1 MIRTNTTFKLLQA
14 IAAVVTL
21 ATILWTVG
29 VPLFP
34 NAEAANVTSFSNTL
48 STSEPLEE
56 SNHTLSFVTP
66 SGLAAG
72 ETISIEFGTTSF
84 AGIDSLVAQDL
95 DLAVNGVDED
105 LIDGAASAGDWNVTA
120 AGTVIDIT
128 SGTDTIGA
136 GATVTIEIGTN
147 ATAGGAGTNQIT
159 NPSADSYEIL
169 LTLGASVDTG
179 ATRVVILDVVTVSA
193 SVETVFDFTVLGVDA
208 DLTVNG
214 DTVTSTSTTTE
225 IPFGILSDGNAKTA
239 AQDLQVSTNAS
250 NGFVVTVITD
260 QQLTSATG
268 ADIDGFVEGSYTT
281 TPTLWDGPVVVLGDE
296 DTYGHWGITTNDATI
311 SPSLTDLYDVLGSG
325 RLYVSASTTPVEVFR
340 HNGPVDGTTQG
351 IGTTRVGY
359 TIEITA
365 LQEAGD
371 DYTAT
376 LTYVATPVF

>member
-14 IAAVVTL
+14 ITAVVTL
-21 ATILWTVG
+21 ATVLWSVG

-34 NAEAANVTSFSNTL
+34 KAEAANVTSFSNTL
-48 STSEPLEE
+48 STSEPLVAA
-56 SNHTLSFVTP
+56 NHTLSFVTP

-72 ETISIEFGTTSF
+72 QTISIEFGTTSF
-84 AGIDSLVAQDL
+84 AGIGSIVAQDL
-95 DLAVNGVDED
+95 DLSVNGVEES
-105 LIDGAASAGDWNVTA
+105 LIDGAASGADWNVTA

-136 GATVTIEIGTN
+136 GATVTIQIGTN
-147 ATAGGAGTNQIT
+147 ATTGGTGTHQIT

-169 LTLGASVDTG
+169 LSVGSADTG
-179 ATRVVILDVVTVSA
+179 ATRVVILDVVTVTA
-193 SVETVFDFTVLGVDA
+193 AVPTIFDFTVAGVNVGQS
-208 DLTVNG
+208 VNG
-214 DTVTSTSTTTE
+214 DTVTSTSTTTG
-225 IPFGILSDGNAKTA
+225 IPFGVLADGVTKTA
-239 AQDLQVSTNAS
+239 AQDLQVSTNAA
-250 NGFVVTVITD
+250 NGFVVTVVTD

-268 ADIDGFVEGSYTT
+268 ADIDGFSEGSYTT
-281 TPTLWDGPVVVLGDE
+281 TPTIWDAPAVVLGDE
-296 DTYGHWGITTNDATI
+296 DTYGHWGITTNDSTI
-311 SPSLTDLYDVLGSG
+311 SPTLTDLYGVSGTG

-351 IGTTRVGY
+351 IGITRVGY
-359 TIEITA
+359 SVEISA